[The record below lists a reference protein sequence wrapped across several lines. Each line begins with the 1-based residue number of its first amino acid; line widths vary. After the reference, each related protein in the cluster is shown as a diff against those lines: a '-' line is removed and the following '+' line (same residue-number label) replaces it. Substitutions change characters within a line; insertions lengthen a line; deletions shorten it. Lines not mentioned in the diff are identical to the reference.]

1 MAIEQSNTP
10 GPGQDKIVDLFA
22 GPGGLDV
29 AAHWLGIP
37 VHGIEWDD
45 NACKTRAE
53 AVLATTPGDVRK
65 YGPDKEKYGDT
76 GFSEATILAGG
87 PPCQTFTVAGAGTGR
102 RKITEVLDLIQRMA
116 ADHDVSGAIAAL
128 DDERTG
134 LVLEPLRWALE
145 ADGLG
150 CPFKAIVLEQVPA
163 VLPVWEA
170 VAGVL
175 QAIGYKT
182 AHGILRAE
190 EFGVPQTR
198 RRAVLIAHREHQPS
212 LPRATHMRFR
222 PGDRYVEKDLELWS
236 EDEPGLRPCVTMQDV
251 LERPA
256 PFTVVSNY
264 GTGGDPKS
272 RGQRRSDEPAATIT
286 GKVRRNRI
294 LVEDVD
300 GFDRFSFA
308 EAGQLQSFPGDF
320 PWSGRD
326 VAQQIGNAI
335 PPRLGVHVLA
345 SALDL
350 NVDVRKLDA
359 VVAQPWAAPVS
370 PPLVE
375 SDGSDFASAPRRSFS
390 PV

>member
-1 MAIEQSNTP
+1 M
-10 GPGQDKIVDLFA
+10 
-22 GPGGLDV
+22 
-29 AAHWLGIP
+29 
-37 VHGIEWDD
+37 
-45 NACKTRAE
+45 
-53 AVLATTPGDVRK
+53 
-65 YGPDKEKYGDT
+65 
-76 GFSEATILAGG
+76 
-87 PPCQTFTVAGAGTGR
+87 
-102 RKITEVLDLIQRMA
+102 
-116 ADHDVSGAIAAL
+116 

-145 ADGLG
+145 ADGFRR
-150 CPFKAIVLEQVPA
+150 PFKAIVLEQVPA

-212 LPRATHMRFR
+212 LPQATHMRFR
-222 PGDRYVEKDLELWS
+222 PGDRQMEKDPGLWS
-236 EDEPGLRPCVTMQDV
+236 ENESGLRPCVTMQDV
-251 LERPA
+251 LERSA

-272 RGQRRSDEPAATIT
+272 RGRRRSDEPAATIT

-294 LVEDVD
+294 LVEGVD

-308 EAGQLQSFPGDF
+308 EAGQLQSFPKDF

-345 SALDL
+345 SALHL
-350 NVDVRKLDA
+350 NVDARKLDA
-359 VVAQPWAAPVS
+359 VVAQPWAAPMS
-370 PPLVE
+370 PLLVE
-375 SDGSDFASAPRRSFS
+375 SDEIDSTSAPRRSFS
-390 PV
+390 PL